1 MSYLLRVPGAEK
13 KRKKKGICKTW
24 MPIFFLVVMQFL
36 RMRWWILLI
45 WQLSFGVIEREKG
58 KDYIILSRIAPWDK
72 YLHLPCSACLFCC
85 DSLIA
90 LVSHS
95 PTTVAHL
102 SPLSEPVEFALLSGV
117 RDGDEGLEPLLV
129 SAPFPLSL
137 FSLFPLPQSSSFFF
151 LYCSILFLSPQVLPS
166 HILFKYFSLR
176 LLRVSSNP
184 RVVRQPEANGAVL
197 SPVGSL
203 RLDQGRNAVWH
214 ILIEKTWCPLLKS
227 LVNSSSNLHI
237 APPPN
242 LLLEPGWP
250 PAKINEHFLLS
261 LSKR

>member
-1 MSYLLRVPGAEK
+1 MFSGAVQNPDIKSLWPNILLWSKRADLSISMSYLLRVPGAEK

-58 KDYIILSRIAPWDK
+58 KDYIILSRIAPCDK

-151 LYCSILFLSPQVLPS
+151 CIAVYCFCLP
-166 HILFKYFSLR
+166 
-176 LLRVSSNP
+176 
-184 RVVRQPEANGAVL
+184 
-197 SPVGSL
+197 
-203 RLDQGRNAVWH
+203 
-214 ILIEKTWCPLLKS
+214 KS
-227 LVNSSSNLHI
+227 FPHTSSSNISPSASSVCLQT
-237 APPPN
+237 
-242 LLLEPGWP
+242 LV
-250 PAKINEHFLLS
+250 LS
-261 LSKR
+261 VNRRRTVLYCPRWAH

>member
-1 MSYLLRVPGAEK
+1 MFSGAVQNPDIKSLWPNILLWSKRADLSISMSYLLWVPGAEK

-36 RMRWWILLI
+36 RMQWWILLI
-45 WQLSFGVIEREKG
+45 RQLSFGVIEREKG

-102 SPLSEPVEFALLSGV
+102 SPLSEPVEFASLSGV

-137 FSLFPLPQSSSFFF
+137 FSLFPLPQSSSFFSVLQYIVSVSPSPSLTHPLQIF
-151 LYCSILFLSPQVLPS
+151 L
-166 HILFKYFSLR
+166 
-176 LLRVSSNP
+176 
-184 RVVRQPEANGAVL
+184 
-197 SPVGSL
+197 
-203 RLDQGRNAVWH
+203 
-214 ILIEKTWCPLLKS
+214 
-227 LVNSSSNLHI
+227 
-237 APPPN
+237 PPPPPCVFKPSCCPSTGG
-242 LLLEPGWP
+242 ERCRIVPGGLI
-250 PAKINEHFLLS
+250 KVRS
-261 LSKR
+261 RSKRCLTHFDRKNLMSASQISG